1 MTYKP
6 NIPFTVPMFLFVPE
20 TVTAKGSTKKIY
32 PENGILIYCSFRT
45 FGGTEKVVNGVLS
58 VENTAVIETW
68 FRAAVSKEYFVKDNV
83 LRFAFR
89 YFDKDDSGEITF
101 NEIEQLFTQSITDK
115 KNVHDSLKAI
125 IQEVDI
131 NNDDKVT
138 FEEFCIIM
146 KKMIK

>member
-6 NIPFTVPMFLFVPE
+6 NIPFTVPMYLLIPE

-68 FRAAVSKEYFVKDNV
+68 YRPDIKSDCILRDLNGIDYEILGTPENLNVRNQFMRIKIRAVQGGA
-83 LRFAFR
+83 
-89 YFDKDDSGEITF
+89 
-101 NEIEQLFTQSITDK
+101 
-115 KNVHDSLKAI
+115 
-125 IQEVDI
+125 
-131 NNDDKVT
+131 
-138 FEEFCIIM
+138 
-146 KKMIK
+146 